1 VKVALELVRKCM
13 KLEWSDTWTA
23 EILKTENACANA
35 SANTNG
41 YKWNVDLAC
50 LLGYMRN
57 ARLVRQVDSRRDKR
71 RFAAMILLAMVPK
84 GAEDLASALRIFDNI
99 RA

>member
-1 VKVALELVRKCM
+1 MKVALEVVMKYM

-23 EILKTENACANA
+23 ETLKVETAYASA

-41 YKWNVDLAC
+41 YAWNVDLTGH
-50 LLGYMRN
+50 LGCMRN
-57 ARLVRQVDSRRDKR
+57 VRLVRQADSRRDKR
-71 RFAAMILLAMVPK
+71 RFAATIQFASVPK
-84 GAEDLASALRIFDNI
+84 GGEFLASVLRIIDNI